1 MPMIQVELFPGR
13 SIEQKREW
21 VEMVTRET
29 CRIMKVDPEAV
40 DVVFVEFEK
49 HNRACGGKLWIDRK
63 QSPDNGA
70 HA

>member
-21 VEMVTRET
+21 VEVVTRET
-29 CRIMKVDPEAV
+29 CRILKVDPEAV

-49 HNRACGGKLWIDRK
+49 HNRACDGKLWIDRAEF
-63 QSPDNGA
+63 PVNGA
-70 HA
+70 NP